1 MKMKLMIPVS
11 ALAVMGCFT
20 LTQLKGESEWNL
32 ASLTAKPVALTDD
45 AVVNLFNRSVVDRL
59 NTQEKRRGMFSRR
72 AIVPSSYELV
82 EVSKDKA
89 DEVRQ
94 FEIQQITSTRHQK
107 QGKME
112 KKMILELRYSEK
124 DKKAEAK
131 DGEKWVDLENHPMIK
146 LLPKPPEEA
155 KVG

>member
-1 MKMKLMIPVS
+1 MKMKMKLMIPVS

-20 LTQLKGESEWNL
+20 LTQLKGESEWNP
-32 ASLTAKPVALTDD
+32 AGFMAKPVALTDD

-59 NTQEKRRGMFSRR
+59 NTQEKRRELFSRS
-72 AIVPSSYELV
+72 APVPSSYELG

-94 FEIQQITSTRHQK
+94 FEIQQVRSTSYK
-107 QGKME
+107 KKV

-131 DGEKWVDLENHPMIK
+131 DGEKWVALENHPVIK